1 MATFLNEPSH
11 TFSEYLLI
19 PGYSSSECVPA
30 NVSLRTPLV
39 RYRRG
44 EESAITMNIP
54 LVSAIMQSVS
64 GDRLAV
70 ALAKEGGVSFIYGSQ
85 SVEDEAAMVRRAKNH
100 KEGFVISDSNIKPA
114 ATLADIIALKAKTGH
129 STVAVTEDGTCS
141 GKLVGIVTSRDYRVT
156 RMDPATKV
164 TEFMTPFSKLIWAKE
179 GTTLKEANDIIWDN
193 KLNSL
198 PILGEEGN
206 LCYMVFRKDYETHK
220 NNPNELLDLS
230 KRYVVGAGI
239 NTRDYAERVP
249 ALVEAGADVLCI
261 DSSEGFSEWQKR
273 TIDWIREN

>member
-100 KEGFVISDSNIKPA
+100 KAGFVISTP
-114 ATLADIIALKAKTGH
+114 
-129 STVAVTEDGTCS
+129 
-141 GKLVGIVTSRDYRVT
+141 TSSPMPRLRT
-156 RMDPATKV
+156 
-164 TEFMTPFSKLIWAKE
+164 S
-179 GTTLKEANDIIWDN
+179 
-193 KLNSL
+193 
-198 PILGEEGN
+198 
-206 LCYMVFRKDYETHK
+206 FR
-220 NNPNELLDLS
+220 
-230 KRYVVGAGI
+230 
-239 NTRDYAERVP
+239 
-249 ALVEAGADVLCI
+249 
-261 DSSEGFSEWQKR
+261 
-273 TIDWIREN
+273 